1 MNWAHVHLLLNHIP
15 VIGMLFAVLLLIVAM
30 VKKSEAFKVLS
41 LQFFVLL
48 TLLTIPTY
56 LTGDPAAE
64 VVRSLPGVTRE
75 IIERHDDAATIALI
89 GMILIGVLAL
99 AGLIINYRTKSLP
112 TWVVTLALVLSLV
125 EAGWLAW
132 TANLGGQIRHTEIRA
147 GFRVGPTSASPEQQK
162 LRQAA
167 LRQPATAGLAK
178 E

>member
-15 VIGMLFAVLLLIVAM
+15 VIGMLFAVLLLLVAM
-30 VKKSEAFKVLS
+30 VKKSDALKVLS

-56 LTGDPAAE
+56 LTGDPAAHD
-64 VVRSLPGVTRE
+64 VRSLPGVTKE

-89 GMILIGVLAL
+89 GMILLGVLAL
-99 AGLIINYRTKSLP
+99 ATLIINYRKKLLP
-112 TWVVTLALVLSLV
+112 TWVVTLAFVLSLA

-147 GFRVGPTSASPEQQK
+147 GFQVGATSSNSGNNH
-162 LRQAA
+162 L
-167 LRQPATAGLAK
+167 
-178 E
+178 

>member
-1 MNWAHVHLLLNHIP
+1 MNWAHIHLLLNHIP
-15 VIGMLFAVLLLIVAM
+15 VIGMLFAVLLLLVAM
-30 VKKSEAFKVLS
+30 VKKSDPLKALS

-56 LTGDPAAE
+56 LTGDPAAH
-64 VVRSLPGVTRE
+64 VVRNLPGVTKE

-89 GMILIGVLAL
+89 GMIILGVLAL

-112 TWVVTLALVLSLV
+112 AWVVTLAFILSLA

-147 GFRVGPTSASPEQQK
+147 GFQVGPTSDSSRQPE
-162 LRQAA
+162 LRQTS
-167 LRQPATAGLAK
+167 LGQPVGTRSIK